1 LADAADH
8 AGQQGVGE
16 HLALL
21 GDEPPAHADL
31 AILAVDRALN
41 LDFQR
46 CTVSAHTRQTLGTQ
60 VGPLGTDVA
69 IAGGHHEALPV
80 FGSEA
85 VGQEGVV

>member
-1 LADAADH
+1 MPLTTPASR
-8 AGQQGVGE
+8 GVGE

-21 GDEPPAHADL
+21 GDQSPAHADL
-31 AILAVDRALN
+31 AILAVDRALD

-46 CTVSAHTRQTLGTQ
+46 RAVGPHTRQTLGPQ
-60 VGPLGTDVA
+60 VGALGTDVA